1 MQRFG
6 KNKIVPSALIV
17 AVVLTGLVLVS
28 GCRDNNPPP
37 QRPAPEVGVVTIEE
51 QPVAL
56 TTELPGRAAPFLMA
70 DIRPQVNGIIQKRLF
85 EEGAMVKAGQVL
97 YQIDP
102 AQFEAVY
109 AAAKA
114 ALDRSQSNL
123 ASVQARADRYR
134 ELLAAKAVSQQDVD
148 DADAA
153 LSQVRADIEY
163 WKSELEKAG
172 INLNYTRVTAPI
184 SGRIGRSSVTA
195 GAVVTAYQPVPLS
208 TIVQLNPI
216 YVDVTQSSSELLRLG
231 RDLETGKITNGT
243 DATKKVRILLEDGT
257 PYPHE
262 GTLQF
267 RDVTV
272 DPSTGSYVLRVKVPN
287 PEQVLMP
294 GMFVRAVVM
303 EGTAPRAILAPQ
315 QGVARNTKG
324 EPLALVV
331 NSDNVIKQ
339 RILTVERAIGNQW
352 LVLSGLSAGDRVVV
366 EGQLNIRPDMTVK
379 PIPADIPSS
388 GETPAPAPSN

>member
-6 KNKIVPSALIV
+6 KNKIVPPVLIV

-28 GCRDNNPPP
+28 GCRGNNQPP
-37 QRPAPEVGVVTIEE
+37 QRPAPEVGFITIKE
-51 QPVAL
+51 QPVDL

-85 EEGAMVKAGQVL
+85 EEGTTVSAGQVL

-109 AAAKA
+109 AAARA
-114 ALDRSQSNL
+114 SLERSQSSL
-123 ASVQARADRYR
+123 PSVGARAERYR
-134 ELLAAKAVSQQDVD
+134 ELLAAKAVSQQDYD

-153 LSQVRADIEY
+153 LSQVKADIEY
-163 WKSELEKAG
+163 WKSEVEKAR

-195 GAVVTAYQPVPLS
+195 GAIVTAYQPVPLS

-216 YVDVTQSSSELLRLG
+216 YVDVTQSSSELLRLS
-231 RDLETGKITNGT
+231 RNLETGKITNGT
-243 DATKKVRILLEDGT
+243 DEAKKVHILLEDGT

-272 DPSTGSYVLRVKVPN
+272 DPSTGSYVLRIKVPN

-324 EPLALVV
+324 EPVAMVV
-331 NSDNVIKQ
+331 NSDNVIEQ

-352 LVLSGLSAGDRVVV
+352 LVLSGLSAGDRLVV

-379 PIPADIPSS
+379 PVPADIHVS